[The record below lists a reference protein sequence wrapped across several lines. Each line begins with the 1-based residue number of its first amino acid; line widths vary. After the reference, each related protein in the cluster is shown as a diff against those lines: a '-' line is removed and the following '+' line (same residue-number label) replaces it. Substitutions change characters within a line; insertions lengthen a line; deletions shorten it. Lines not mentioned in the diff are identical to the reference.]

1 MKYNRVASRS
11 YCTLARRDARALEA
25 SSVHAE
31 MPGERKERKKKV
43 ANVADPQ
50 EPEAR
55 IWRWLRGPAPC
66 VLLRAG
72 DMKSRQ
78 QLGWRWVWDPHC
90 SCSTGVGRGNVGGP
104 DGWRAF

>member
-55 IWRWLRGPAPC
+55 IWRWLRGPC
-66 VLLRAG
+66 CGDIKDEAG
-72 DMKSRQ
+72 SPIFVPLIAR
-78 QLGWRWVWDPHC
+78 
-90 SCSTGVGRGNVGGP
+90 
-104 DGWRAF
+104 RAFCCVQEI